1 MGNLILVLLQELHEV
16 KDFEDLLFYL
26 YNPILISAL
35 IFLILILFI
44 YFSYKHIYNPLFIR
58 FKSEKQ
64 KFEIKSARLLVLF
77 SELDPNPIIR
87 INSGGKIVGLNQAA
101 KEKFEN
107 IEVDSNKIKEL
118 LKDTDFNLKKSI
130 KNNASL
136 ILTKEVDD
144 KIYEINF
151 HGISYLKMAQLY
163 FLDVSERKEYERQMN
178 IYQKLL
184 QNSSAHLTEV
194 LENER
199 KKISGLLHDSIGQNL
214 LLIKMNFMNYRKIL
228 EHKLDEVEYNRT
240 IELLES
246 AITEVKEIARN
257 LRPLNIEELGLT
269 MVLKMMCTKVSKETS
284 IKANLQICELH
295 NELNKELEIC
305 IFRIVQESLNNIIR
319 HSKATK
325 FAVDLTRDD
334 GMINLIISDDG
345 IGFKPK
351 RLLNEKYISDG
362 MGILNMQERVERLNG
377 TFQIDSDFNNGT
389 TIISQFKIVKSFDE
403 TKFEDKDPDS

>member
-1 MGNLILVLLQELHEV
+1 
-16 KDFEDLLFYL
+16 
-26 YNPILISAL
+26 
-35 IFLILILFI
+35 
-44 YFSYKHIYNPLFIR
+44 
-58 FKSEKQ
+58 
-64 KFEIKSARLLVLF
+64 
-77 SELDPNPIIR
+77 
-87 INSGGKIVGLNQAA
+87 
-101 KEKFEN
+101 
-107 IEVDSNKIKEL
+107 
-118 LKDTDFNLKKSI
+118 
-130 KNNASL
+130 
-136 ILTKEVDD
+136 
-144 KIYEINF
+144 
-151 HGISYLKMAQLY
+151 MAQLY